1 MLFRATKVLSLSLV
15 IFGVLSNLVSR
26 PALTEAETG
35 VQPLAAG
42 ADGFALAW
50 VVMAILVA
58 ALLYALV
65 GAVLLALGRE
75 VPAVPGGT
83 SMVMPVIALA
93 GLGVALYLTYV
104 ETQDVA
110 AVCGPVGDCNAV
122 QASPFAT
129 LFGVL
134 PVGLLGALGYIGILA
149 AWALGRLGPRSL
161 ARLAGPAL
169 LGMALFGVIFSIY
182 LTYLELFIIKAVCM
196 WCLASAVL
204 ISLVLVLAVGP
215 ATDALSGSDE
225 EWAT

>member
-1 MLFRATKVLSLSLV
+1 MLVRAAKVVSLGLV

-26 PALTEAETG
+26 PALTGAATSP
-35 VQPLAAG
+35 QSLAAG

-50 VVMAILVA
+50 VIMAILVA
-58 ALLYALV
+58 ALLYALI

-75 VPAVPGGT
+75 VPAVPGGA
-83 SMVMPVIALA
+83 SVVMPIISLL

-149 AWALGRLGPRSL
+149 AWAAARFGPPSL
-161 ARLAGPAL
+161 ARLAGPVL

-182 LTYLELFIIKAVCM
+182 LTYLELFIIKAVCL
-196 WCLASAVL
+196 WCLSSAVL

-215 ATDALSGSDE
+215 AAAALAGGDE
-225 EWAT
+225 D

>member
-1 MLFRATKVLSLSLV
+1 MRVRAAKVLSLSLV
-15 IFGVLSNLVSR
+15 IFSVLSNLVSR
-26 PALTEAETG
+26 PALTESAPG
-35 VQPLAAG
+35 PQPLAAG

-50 VVMAILVA
+50 VVMAILGA
-58 ALLYALV
+58 ALLYALI

-75 VPAVPGGT
+75 VPAVPGGA
-83 SMVMPVIALA
+83 SVVMPIISLL

-104 ETQDVA
+104 ETQNVA

-149 AWALGRLGPRSL
+149 AWAAARFWPSL

-182 LTYLELFIIKAVCM
+182 LTYLELFIIKAVCL
-196 WCLASAVL
+196 WCLSSAVL

-215 ATDALSGSDE
+215 AAAALAGGDE
-225 EWAT
+225 D